1 MRVEPLIRAL
11 ILLSLGSTLCE
22 AQQTQQSVAL
32 TAVLRPSI
40 QLSEQSIALSFR
52 VTDAVC
58 EEMSSSLDISW
69 NVDRWTKQIQIIAS
83 FTDATSALSETRGHA
98 IPASTV
104 EARFKN
110 STWKTFPETRSGV
123 ESSSLLLDTINT
135 LEFGRRAYRHTQLQF
150 RVCGQRTECEG
161 NLRGWV
167 TLRAVMQ

>member
-1 MRVEPLIRAL
+1 MRVEPLIKAL

-22 AQQTQQSVAL
+22 AQQAQQSVAV

-40 QLSEQSIALSFR
+40 QLSEQSIALNFR

-58 EEMSSSLDISW
+58 DETSSSLDISW

-83 FTDATSALSETRGHA
+83 FTDATSALSDFRGHL

-104 EARFKN
+104 EARFEN
-110 STWKTFPETRSGV
+110 STWKAFPETRSGV

-150 RVCGQRTECEG
+150 RVCGQRTQREG
-161 NLRGWV
+161 NLRGGV
-167 TLRAVMQ
+167 NLRAVMR